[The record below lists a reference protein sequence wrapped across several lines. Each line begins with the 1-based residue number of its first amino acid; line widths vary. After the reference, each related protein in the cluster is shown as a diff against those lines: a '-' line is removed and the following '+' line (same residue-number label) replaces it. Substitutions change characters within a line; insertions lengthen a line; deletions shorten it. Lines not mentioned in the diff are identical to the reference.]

1 MKKNTNPS
9 MHLSYSLVICFIKI
23 IKQMSIRFD
32 SFRYDAKKVSNHFFS
47 RLSNVIINAYH
58 IDDLKIP
65 FSLEYMGEKIFD
77 YT

>member
-1 MKKNTNPS
+1 MKKNTNLS
-9 MHLSYSLVICFIKI
+9 IHLSYSLVICFIKI

-32 SFRYDAKKVSNHFFS
+32 SFRYDAKKVLNHFFS
-47 RLSNVIINAYH
+47 RLSNVIINTYH

-65 FSLEYMGEKIFD
+65 FSFEYMGEKIFD